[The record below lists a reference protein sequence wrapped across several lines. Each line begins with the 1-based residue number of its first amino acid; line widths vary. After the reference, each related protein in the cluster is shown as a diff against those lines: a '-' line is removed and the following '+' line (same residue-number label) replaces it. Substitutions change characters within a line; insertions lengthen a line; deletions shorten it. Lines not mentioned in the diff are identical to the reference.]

1 MAQTLMHVQNLHWLV
16 IEDAVNKTQLV
27 SDLLQ
32 RTGISHD
39 HLVGKS
45 ACEYSFHVK
54 FLDHQQNSM

>member
-16 IEDAVNKTQLV
+16 IEDAENKTQLV

-45 ACEYSFHVK
+45 ACEHFLHVK
-54 FLDHQQNSM
+54 LLDH